1 MMNILIV
8 QRDREIQK
16 YLKKGLKEL
25 GYTVEICSDRDDAYY
40 HIKSDNYDLAILD
53 IDIEN
58 GNGIELCSEIRE
70 INKKIGI
77 IFLSS
82 ENDIEKKVQSL
93 DSGADDYITKPF
105 NPLELIARVK
115 SQLRRYMTLGNYVN
129 VSKEDKKVIKSS
141 GLEINL
147 ESKEVFVEGESIRV
161 TATEFGI
168 LELLLKNKGRVFSI
182 DEIYENVWK
191 EPSYNAENT
200 VAVHI
205 RRIREKIEINPKEP
219 KYLKVVWG
227 IGYKIE
233 KYE

>member
-1 MMNILIV
+1 MNILIV

-105 NPLELIARVK
+105 SFIELAGRIRAI
-115 SQLRRYMTLGNYVN
+115 LRRSEGNIN
-129 VSKEDKKVIKSS
+129 KPENNLTIKNLKLDLLTREAKR
-141 GLEINL
+141 GDREIELTYREFALLEYLIRNKNL
-147 ESKEVFVEGESIRV
+147 VLSR
-161 TATEFGI
+161 TM
-168 LELLLKNKGRVFSI
+168 
-182 DEIYENVWK
+182 
-191 EPSYNAENT
+191 
-200 VAVHI
+200 
-205 RRIREKIEINPKEP
+205 IREKIWNMNYTANTNIVDVYMTHLRNKIDKGEEEKII
-219 KYLKVVWG
+219 YTVRGVGYILKG
-227 IGYKIE
+227 
-233 KYE
+233 

>member
-1 MMNILIV
+1 MNILIV

-25 GYTVEICSDRDDAYY
+25 GYTVELCSDRGDAYY

-82 ENDIEKKVQSL
+82 ESDIEKKVQSL

-105 NPLELIARVK
+105 SFIELAGRIRAI
-115 SQLRRYMTLGNYVN
+115 LRRCKGNIN
-129 VSKEDKKVIKSS
+129 KIENNLTIKNLKLNLLTREAKR
-141 GLEINL
+141 GDRDIELTYREFALLEYLIRNKNL
-147 ESKEVFVEGESIRV
+147 VLSR
-161 TATEFGI
+161 TM
-168 LELLLKNKGRVFSI
+168 
-182 DEIYENVWK
+182 
-191 EPSYNAENT
+191 
-200 VAVHI
+200 
-205 RRIREKIEINPKEP
+205 IREKIWNMNYTANTNIVDVYMTHLRKKIDKGEEEKII
-219 KYLKVVWG
+219 YTIRGVGYILKG
-227 IGYKIE
+227 
-233 KYE
+233 

>member
-1 MMNILIV
+1 MNILIV

-82 ENDIEKKVQSL
+82 ENDIEKKIQSL

-105 NPLELIARVK
+105 SFIELAGRIRAI
-115 SQLRRYMTLGNYVN
+115 LRRCKGNIN
-129 VSKEDKKVIKSS
+129 KTENNLTIKNLKLDLLTREAKR
-141 GLEINL
+141 GDREIELTYREFALLEYLIRNKNL
-147 ESKEVFVEGESIRV
+147 VLSR
-161 TATEFGI
+161 TM
-168 LELLLKNKGRVFSI
+168 
-182 DEIYENVWK
+182 
-191 EPSYNAENT
+191 
-200 VAVHI
+200 
-205 RRIREKIEINPKEP
+205 IREKIWNMNYTANTNIVDVYMTHLRNKIDKGEEEKII
-219 KYLKVVWG
+219 YTVRGVGYILKG
-227 IGYKIE
+227 
-233 KYE
+233 

>member
-1 MMNILIV
+1 MNILIV

-25 GYTVEICSDRDDAYY
+25 GYTVEMCSDRDDAYY

-105 NPLELIARVK
+105 SFIELAGRIRAI
-115 SQLRRYMTLGNYVN
+115 LRRCKGNIN
-129 VSKEDKKVIKSS
+129 KIENNLTIKNLKLDLLTREAKR
-141 GLEINL
+141 GNRDIELTYREFALLEYLIRNKNL
-147 ESKEVFVEGESIRV
+147 VLSR
-161 TATEFGI
+161 TM
-168 LELLLKNKGRVFSI
+168 
-182 DEIYENVWK
+182 
-191 EPSYNAENT
+191 
-200 VAVHI
+200 
-205 RRIREKIEINPKEP
+205 IREKIWNMNYTANTNIVDVYMTHLRNKIDKGEEEKII
-219 KYLKVVWG
+219 YTVRGVGYILKG
-227 IGYKIE
+227 
-233 KYE
+233 

>member
-1 MMNILIV
+1 MNILIV

-40 HIKSDNYDLAILD
+40 HIKSENYDLAILD

-82 ENDIEKKVQSL
+82 ENDVEKKVQSL

-105 NPLELIARVK
+105 SFIELAGRIRTI
-115 SQLRRYMTLGNYVN
+115 LRRCKGNIN
-129 VSKEDKKVIKSS
+129 KIENNLTIKNLKLDLLTREAKR
-141 GLEINL
+141 GDREIELTYREFALLEYLIRNKNL
-147 ESKEVFVEGESIRV
+147 VLSR
-161 TATEFGI
+161 TM
-168 LELLLKNKGRVFSI
+168 
-182 DEIYENVWK
+182 
-191 EPSYNAENT
+191 
-200 VAVHI
+200 
-205 RRIREKIEINPKEP
+205 IREKIWNMNYTANTNIVDVYMTHLRNKIDKGEEEKII
-219 KYLKVVWG
+219 YTVRGVGYILKG
-227 IGYKIE
+227 
-233 KYE
+233 

>member
-1 MMNILIV
+1 MNILIV

-25 GYTVEICSDRDDAYY
+25 GYTVEMCSDRDDAYY

-93 DSGADDYITKPF
+93 DNGADDYITKPF
-105 NPLELIARVK
+105 SFIELAGRIRAI
-115 SQLRRYMTLGNYVN
+115 LRRCKGNIN
-129 VSKEDKKVIKSS
+129 KIENNLTIKNLKLDLLTREAKR
-141 GLEINL
+141 GDREIELTYREFALLEYLIRNKNL
-147 ESKEVFVEGESIRV
+147 VLSR
-161 TATEFGI
+161 TM
-168 LELLLKNKGRVFSI
+168 
-182 DEIYENVWK
+182 
-191 EPSYNAENT
+191 
-200 VAVHI
+200 
-205 RRIREKIEINPKEP
+205 IREKIWNMNYTANTNIVDVYMTHLRNKIDKGEEEKII
-219 KYLKVVWG
+219 YTVRGVGYILKG
-227 IGYKIE
+227 
-233 KYE
+233 

>member
-25 GYTVEICSDRDDAYY
+25 GYTVEICSDRDNAYY
-40 HIKSDNYDLAILD
+40 HIKSENYDLAILD

-105 NPLELIARVK
+105 SFIELAGRIRAI
-115 SQLRRYMTLGNYVN
+115 LRRSEGNIN
-129 VSKEDKKVIKSS
+129 KPENNLTIKNLKLDLLTREAKR
-141 GLEINL
+141 GDREIELTYREFALLEYLIRNKNL
-147 ESKEVFVEGESIRV
+147 VLSR
-161 TATEFGI
+161 TM
-168 LELLLKNKGRVFSI
+168 
-182 DEIYENVWK
+182 
-191 EPSYNAENT
+191 
-200 VAVHI
+200 
-205 RRIREKIEINPKEP
+205 IREKIWNMNYTANTNIVDVYMTHLRNKIDKGEEEKII
-219 KYLKVVWG
+219 YTVRGVGYILKG
-227 IGYKIE
+227 
-233 KYE
+233 

>member
-1 MMNILIV
+1 MNILIV

-25 GYTVEICSDRDDAYY
+25 GYTVEICSNRDDAYY

-105 NPLELIARVK
+105 SFIELAGRIRAI
-115 SQLRRYMTLGNYVN
+115 LRRCKGNIN
-129 VSKEDKKVIKSS
+129 KIENNLTIKNLKLDLLTREAKR
-141 GLEINL
+141 GDREIELTYREFALLEYLIRNKNL
-147 ESKEVFVEGESIRV
+147 VLSR
-161 TATEFGI
+161 TM
-168 LELLLKNKGRVFSI
+168 
-182 DEIYENVWK
+182 
-191 EPSYNAENT
+191 
-200 VAVHI
+200 
-205 RRIREKIEINPKEP
+205 IREKIWNMNYTANTNIVDVYMTHLRNKIDKGEEEKII
-219 KYLKVVWG
+219 YTVRGVGYILKG
-227 IGYKIE
+227 
-233 KYE
+233 

>member
-77 IFLSS
+77 IFLSI
-82 ENDIEKKVQSL
+82 ENDVGKKVQSL

-105 NPLELIARVK
+105 SFIELAGRIRAI
-115 SQLRRYMTLGNYVN
+115 LRRSKGNIN
-129 VSKEDKKVIKSS
+129 KIENNLTIKNLKLDLLTREAKR
-141 GLEINL
+141 GDREIELTYREFALLEYLIRNKNL
-147 ESKEVFVEGESIRV
+147 VLSR
-161 TATEFGI
+161 TM
-168 LELLLKNKGRVFSI
+168 
-182 DEIYENVWK
+182 
-191 EPSYNAENT
+191 
-200 VAVHI
+200 
-205 RRIREKIEINPKEP
+205 IREKIWNMNYTANTNIVDVYMTHLRNKIDKGEEEKII
-219 KYLKVVWG
+219 YTVRGVGYILKG
-227 IGYKIE
+227 
-233 KYE
+233 

>member
-1 MMNILIV
+1 MNVLIV

-25 GYTVEICSDRDDAYY
+25 GYTVEMCSDRDDAYY

-105 NPLELIARVK
+105 SFIELAGRIRAIPRRSEGNINKIENNLTIKNLKLDLLTREAKRGNRDIELTYREFALLEYLIRNK
-115 SQLRRYMTLGNYVN
+115 
-129 VSKEDKKVIKSS
+129 
-141 GLEINL
+141 NL
-147 ESKEVFVEGESIRV
+147 VLSR
-161 TATEFGI
+161 TM
-168 LELLLKNKGRVFSI
+168 
-182 DEIYENVWK
+182 
-191 EPSYNAENT
+191 
-200 VAVHI
+200 
-205 RRIREKIEINPKEP
+205 IREKIWNMNYTANTNIVDVYMTHLRNKIDKGEEEKII
-219 KYLKVVWG
+219 YTVRGVGYILKG
-227 IGYKIE
+227 
-233 KYE
+233 

>member
-105 NPLELIARVK
+105 SFIELAGRIRAI
-115 SQLRRYMTLGNYVN
+115 LRRCKGNIN
-129 VSKEDKKVIKSS
+129 KIENNLTIKNLKLDLLTREAKR
-141 GLEINL
+141 GDREIELTYREFALLEYLIRNKNL
-147 ESKEVFVEGESIRV
+147 VLSR
-161 TATEFGI
+161 TM
-168 LELLLKNKGRVFSI
+168 
-182 DEIYENVWK
+182 
-191 EPSYNAENT
+191 
-200 VAVHI
+200 
-205 RRIREKIEINPKEP
+205 IREKIWNMNYTANTNIVDVYMTHLRNKIDKGEEEKII
-219 KYLKVVWG
+219 YTVRGVGYILKG
-227 IGYKIE
+227 
-233 KYE
+233 

>member
-1 MMNILIV
+1 MNILIV

-93 DSGADDYITKPF
+93 DSGADDYIIKPF
-105 NPLELIARVK
+105 SFIELAGRIRAI
-115 SQLRRYMTLGNYVN
+115 LRRCKGNIN
-129 VSKEDKKVIKSS
+129 KIENNLTIKNLKLDLLTREAKR
-141 GLEINL
+141 GDREIELTYREFALLEYLIRNKNL
-147 ESKEVFVEGESIRV
+147 VLSR
-161 TATEFGI
+161 TM
-168 LELLLKNKGRVFSI
+168 
-182 DEIYENVWK
+182 
-191 EPSYNAENT
+191 
-200 VAVHI
+200 
-205 RRIREKIEINPKEP
+205 IREKIWNMNYTANTNIVDVYMTHLRNKIDKGEEEKII
-219 KYLKVVWG
+219 YTVRGVGYILKG
-227 IGYKIE
+227 
-233 KYE
+233 

>member
-40 HIKSDNYDLAILD
+40 HIKSENYDLAILD

-105 NPLELIARVK
+105 SFIELAGRIRAI
-115 SQLRRYMTLGNYVN
+115 LRRSEGNIN
-129 VSKEDKKVIKSS
+129 KPENNLTIKNLNLDLLTREAKR
-141 GLEINL
+141 GDREIELTYREFALLEYLIRNKNL
-147 ESKEVFVEGESIRV
+147 VLSR
-161 TATEFGI
+161 TM
-168 LELLLKNKGRVFSI
+168 
-182 DEIYENVWK
+182 
-191 EPSYNAENT
+191 
-200 VAVHI
+200 
-205 RRIREKIEINPKEP
+205 IREKIWNMNYTANTNIVDVYMTHLRNKIDKGEEEKII
-219 KYLKVVWG
+219 YTVRGVGYILKG
-227 IGYKIE
+227 
-233 KYE
+233 

>member
-1 MMNILIV
+1 MNILIV

-105 NPLELIARVK
+105 SFIELAGRIRAI
-115 SQLRRYMTLGNYVN
+115 LRRCKGNIN
-129 VSKEDKKVIKSS
+129 KIENNLTIKNLKLDLLTREAKR
-141 GLEINL
+141 GEREIELTYREFALLEYLIRNKNL
-147 ESKEVFVEGESIRV
+147 VLSR
-161 TATEFGI
+161 TM
-168 LELLLKNKGRVFSI
+168 
-182 DEIYENVWK
+182 
-191 EPSYNAENT
+191 
-200 VAVHI
+200 
-205 RRIREKIEINPKEP
+205 IREKIWNMNYTANTNIVDVYMTHLRNKIDKGEEEKII
-219 KYLKVVWG
+219 YTVRGVGYILKG
-227 IGYKIE
+227 
-233 KYE
+233 

>member
-82 ENDIEKKVQSL
+82 ENDVEKKVQSL
-93 DSGADDYITKPF
+93 DSGADDYLTKPF
-105 NPLELIARVK
+105 SFIELAGRIRAI
-115 SQLRRYMTLGNYVN
+115 LRRCKGNIN
-129 VSKEDKKVIKSS
+129 KIENNLTIKNLKLDLLTRKAKR
-141 GLEINL
+141 GDREIELTYREFALLEYLIRNKNL
-147 ESKEVFVEGESIRV
+147 VLSR
-161 TATEFGI
+161 TM
-168 LELLLKNKGRVFSI
+168 
-182 DEIYENVWK
+182 
-191 EPSYNAENT
+191 
-200 VAVHI
+200 
-205 RRIREKIEINPKEP
+205 IREKIWNMNYTANTNIVDVYMTHLRNKIDKGEEEKII
-219 KYLKVVWG
+219 YTVRGVGYILKG
-227 IGYKIE
+227 
-233 KYE
+233 

>member
-40 HIKSDNYDLAILD
+40 HIKSENYDLAILD

-105 NPLELIARVK
+105 SFIELAGRIRAI
-115 SQLRRYMTLGNYVN
+115 LRRSEGNIN
-129 VSKEDKKVIKSS
+129 KPENNLTIKNLKLDLLTREAKR
-141 GLEINL
+141 GDREIELTYREFALLEYLIRNKNL
-147 ESKEVFVEGESIRV
+147 VLSR
-161 TATEFGI
+161 TM
-168 LELLLKNKGRVFSI
+168 
-182 DEIYENVWK
+182 
-191 EPSYNAENT
+191 
-200 VAVHI
+200 
-205 RRIREKIEINPKEP
+205 IREKIWNMNYTANTNIVDVYMTHLRNKIDKGEEEKII
-219 KYLKVVWG
+219 YTVRGVGYILKG
-227 IGYKIE
+227 
-233 KYE
+233 

>member
-1 MMNILIV
+1 MNILIV

-82 ENDIEKKVQSL
+82 ENDVEKKVQSL
-93 DSGADDYITKPF
+93 DSGADDYLTKPF
-105 NPLELIARVK
+105 SFIELAGRIRAI
-115 SQLRRYMTLGNYVN
+115 LRRCKGNIN
-129 VSKEDKKVIKSS
+129 KIENNLTIKNLKLDLLTREAKR
-141 GLEINL
+141 GNRDIELTYREFALLEYLIRNKNL
-147 ESKEVFVEGESIRV
+147 VLSR
-161 TATEFGI
+161 TM
-168 LELLLKNKGRVFSI
+168 
-182 DEIYENVWK
+182 
-191 EPSYNAENT
+191 
-200 VAVHI
+200 
-205 RRIREKIEINPKEP
+205 IREKIWNMNYTANTNIVDVYMTHLRNKIDKGEEEKII
-219 KYLKVVWG
+219 YTVRGVGYILKG
-227 IGYKIE
+227 
-233 KYE
+233 

>member
-1 MMNILIV
+1 MNVLIV

-25 GYTVEICSDRDDAYY
+25 GYTVEMCSDRDDAYY

-93 DSGADDYITKPF
+93 DNGADDYITKPF
-105 NPLELIARVK
+105 SFIELAGRIRAI
-115 SQLRRYMTLGNYVN
+115 LRRCKGNIN
-129 VSKEDKKVIKSS
+129 KIENNLTIKNLKLDLLTREAKR
-141 GLEINL
+141 GDRDIELTYREFALLEYLIRNKNL
-147 ESKEVFVEGESIRV
+147 VLSR
-161 TATEFGI
+161 TM
-168 LELLLKNKGRVFSI
+168 
-182 DEIYENVWK
+182 
-191 EPSYNAENT
+191 
-200 VAVHI
+200 
-205 RRIREKIEINPKEP
+205 IREKIWNMNYTANTNIVDVYMTHLRNKIDKGEEEKII
-219 KYLKVVWG
+219 YTVRGVGYILKG
-227 IGYKIE
+227 
-233 KYE
+233 

>member
-1 MMNILIV
+1 MNILIV

-105 NPLELIARVK
+105 SFIELAGRIRAI
-115 SQLRRYMTLGNYVN
+115 LRRCKGNIN
-129 VSKEDKKVIKSS
+129 KIENNLTIKNLKLDLLTREAKR
-141 GLEINL
+141 GNRDIELTYREFALLEYLIRNKNL
-147 ESKEVFVEGESIRV
+147 VLSR
-161 TATEFGI
+161 TM
-168 LELLLKNKGRVFSI
+168 
-182 DEIYENVWK
+182 
-191 EPSYNAENT
+191 
-200 VAVHI
+200 
-205 RRIREKIEINPKEP
+205 IREKIWNMNYTANTNIVDVYMTHLRNKIDKGEEEKII
-219 KYLKVVWG
+219 YTVRGVGYILKG
-227 IGYKIE
+227 
-233 KYE
+233 

>member
-1 MMNILIV
+1 MNILIV

-40 HIKSDNYDLAILD
+40 HIKSENYDLAILD

-105 NPLELIARVK
+105 SFIELAGRIRAI
-115 SQLRRYMTLGNYVN
+115 LRRSEGNIN
-129 VSKEDKKVIKSS
+129 KIENNLTIKNLKLDLLTREAKR
-141 GLEINL
+141 GNRDIELTYREFALLEYLIRNKNL
-147 ESKEVFVEGESIRV
+147 VLSR
-161 TATEFGI
+161 TM
-168 LELLLKNKGRVFSI
+168 
-182 DEIYENVWK
+182 
-191 EPSYNAENT
+191 
-200 VAVHI
+200 
-205 RRIREKIEINPKEP
+205 IREKIWNMNYTANTNIVDVYMTHLRNKIDKGEEEKII
-219 KYLKVVWG
+219 YTVRGVGYILKG
-227 IGYKIE
+227 
-233 KYE
+233 

>member
-105 NPLELIARVK
+105 SFIELAGRIRAI
-115 SQLRRYMTLGNYVN
+115 LRRCKGNIN
-129 VSKEDKKVIKSS
+129 KTENNLTIKNLKLDLLTREAKR
-141 GLEINL
+141 GDREIELTYREFALLEYLIRNKNL
-147 ESKEVFVEGESIRV
+147 VLSR
-161 TATEFGI
+161 TM
-168 LELLLKNKGRVFSI
+168 
-182 DEIYENVWK
+182 
-191 EPSYNAENT
+191 
-200 VAVHI
+200 
-205 RRIREKIEINPKEP
+205 IREKIWNMNYTANTNIVDVYMTHLRNKIDKGEEEKII
-219 KYLKVVWG
+219 YTVRGVGYILKG
-227 IGYKIE
+227 
-233 KYE
+233 

>member
-1 MMNILIV
+1 MNILIV

-105 NPLELIARVK
+105 SFIELAGRIRAI
-115 SQLRRYMTLGNYVN
+115 LRRCKGNIN
-129 VSKEDKKVIKSS
+129 KIENNLTIKNLKLDLLTREAKR
-141 GLEINL
+141 GDRDIELTYREFALLEYLIRNKNL
-147 ESKEVFVEGESIRV
+147 VLSR
-161 TATEFGI
+161 TM
-168 LELLLKNKGRVFSI
+168 
-182 DEIYENVWK
+182 
-191 EPSYNAENT
+191 
-200 VAVHI
+200 
-205 RRIREKIEINPKEP
+205 IREKIWNMNYTANTNIVDVYMTHLRNKIDKGEEEKII
-219 KYLKVVWG
+219 YTVRGVGYILKG
-227 IGYKIE
+227 
-233 KYE
+233 

>member
-1 MMNILIV
+1 MNILIV

-40 HIKSDNYDLAILD
+40 HIKSDNYNLAILD

-105 NPLELIARVK
+105 SFIELAGRIRAI
-115 SQLRRYMTLGNYVN
+115 LRRCKGNIN
-129 VSKEDKKVIKSS
+129 KTENNLTIKNLKLDLLTREAKR
-141 GLEINL
+141 GDREIELTYREFALLEYLIRNKNL
-147 ESKEVFVEGESIRV
+147 VLSR
-161 TATEFGI
+161 TM
-168 LELLLKNKGRVFSI
+168 
-182 DEIYENVWK
+182 
-191 EPSYNAENT
+191 
-200 VAVHI
+200 
-205 RRIREKIEINPKEP
+205 IREKIWNMNYTANTNIVDVYMTHLRNKIDKGEEEKII
-219 KYLKVVWG
+219 YTVRGVGYILKG
-227 IGYKIE
+227 
-233 KYE
+233 

>member
-1 MMNILIV
+1 MNILIV
-8 QRDREIQK
+8 QKDREIQK

-82 ENDIEKKVQSL
+82 ESDIERKVQSL

-105 NPLELIARVK
+105 SFIELAGRIRAI
-115 SQLRRYMTLGNYVN
+115 LRRSEGNIN
-129 VSKEDKKVIKSS
+129 KIENNLTIKNLKLNLLTREAKR
-141 GLEINL
+141 GDRDIELTYREFALLEYLIRNKNL
-147 ESKEVFVEGESIRV
+147 VLSR
-161 TATEFGI
+161 TM
-168 LELLLKNKGRVFSI
+168 
-182 DEIYENVWK
+182 
-191 EPSYNAENT
+191 
-200 VAVHI
+200 
-205 RRIREKIEINPKEP
+205 IREKIWNMNYTANTNIVDVYMTHLRNKIDKGEEEKII
-219 KYLKVVWG
+219 YTVRGVGYILKG
-227 IGYKIE
+227 
-233 KYE
+233 

>member
-1 MMNILIV
+1 MNILIV

-40 HIKSDNYDLAILD
+40 HIKSENYDLAILD

-82 ENDIEKKVQSL
+82 ENDVEKKVQSL

-105 NPLELIARVK
+105 SFIELAGRIRAI
-115 SQLRRYMTLGNYVN
+115 LRRCKGNIN
-129 VSKEDKKVIKSS
+129 KIENNLTIKNLKLDLLTREAKR
-141 GLEINL
+141 GDREIELTYREFALLEYLIRNKNL
-147 ESKEVFVEGESIRV
+147 VLSR
-161 TATEFGI
+161 TM
-168 LELLLKNKGRVFSI
+168 
-182 DEIYENVWK
+182 
-191 EPSYNAENT
+191 
-200 VAVHI
+200 
-205 RRIREKIEINPKEP
+205 IREKIWNMNYTANTNIVDVYMTHLRNKIDKGEEEKII
-219 KYLKVVWG
+219 YTVRGVGYILKG
-227 IGYKIE
+227 
-233 KYE
+233 

>member
-1 MMNILIV
+1 MNILIV

-105 NPLELIARVK
+105 SFIELAGRIRAI
-115 SQLRRYMTLGNYVN
+115 LRRCKGNIN
-129 VSKEDKKVIKSS
+129 KIENNLTIKNLKLDLLTREAKR
-141 GLEINL
+141 GDREIELTYREFALLEYLIRNKNL
-147 ESKEVFVEGESIRV
+147 VLSR
-161 TATEFGI
+161 TM
-168 LELLLKNKGRVFSI
+168 
-182 DEIYENVWK
+182 
-191 EPSYNAENT
+191 
-200 VAVHI
+200 
-205 RRIREKIEINPKEP
+205 IREKIWNMNYTANTNIVDVYMTHLRNKIDKGEEEKII
-219 KYLKVVWG
+219 YTVRGVGYILKG
-227 IGYKIE
+227 
-233 KYE
+233 

>member
-1 MMNILIV
+1 MNILIV

-25 GYTVEICSDRDDAYY
+25 GYTVEMCSDRDDAYY

-105 NPLELIARVK
+105 SFIELAGRIRAI
-115 SQLRRYMTLGNYVN
+115 LRRCKGNIN
-129 VSKEDKKVIKSS
+129 KIENNLTIKNLKLDLLTREAKR
-141 GLEINL
+141 GDRDIELTYREFALLEYLIRNKNL
-147 ESKEVFVEGESIRV
+147 VLSR
-161 TATEFGI
+161 TM
-168 LELLLKNKGRVFSI
+168 
-182 DEIYENVWK
+182 
-191 EPSYNAENT
+191 
-200 VAVHI
+200 
-205 RRIREKIEINPKEP
+205 IREKIWNMNYTANTNIVDVYMTHLRNKIDKGEEEKII
-219 KYLKVVWG
+219 YTVRGVGYILKG
-227 IGYKIE
+227 
-233 KYE
+233 